1 MGNVTAKLQCPTC
14 AAMNLETSRF
24 CQHCG
29 AVIPKRYLWAVG
41 ELAEQL
47 QPGYIIDDRY
57 VVNTSCV
64 LLDTRPGLA
73 PLIPNTVSPLAAA
86 YMRLLP
92 YRLHIP
98 QPHGCVAAS
107 LDSGEALLLL
117 EQGAIVTVGD
127 QAGTLL
133 PELTHVWG
141 HASSFRQ
148 LNWLRQIASL
158 WNPCQAEQM
167 SYSLITPVVMRA
179 DGGWVRLLELV
190 PDVGGIP
197 ATLSQLG
204 QRWLEWAPYAQP
216 DVQKFLLQLCHWL
229 IEGKITT
236 ADHLVN
242 VLDWGLQELMRS
254 QSRYI
259 QICTLSD
266 QGPTRQRNEDAC
278 YPPSGS
284 ITDHQHLSGLLA
296 IVCDGIGGHEGGDVA
311 SNLAITSLYDQ
322 LKTLTLEAPTSCPAR
337 ITNQLNTATIHAND
351 VINQRNDQL
360 KKADRQRMGTTVLIA
375 AVHAHDL
382 YITHVGDSRVYQITR
397 TGCRQL
403 TLDDDFATR
412 EVRLGSTFYYDALQH
427 YSSGALVQA
436 LGISSSNNLHP
447 TTQRIVLDEDCVILL
462 CSDGLSDNDR
472 VEGYWQTEILPLL
485 TGNADLN
492 AVAHRLIDIANTQN
506 GHDNVTV
513 ALLHCHV
520 VVQAPSTDL
529 EPPDL
534 SQLSALALTSA
545 SNQPSRLKT
554 RLVTTTHARRPLSS
568 HRRPWLTVG
577 ILALGVFV
585 AVPLLHHWLA
595 PISNRPLTPTLNSPL
610 PTASPPS
617 IQLEP
622 ASIFQTIRP
631 IQILNTPTQTGL
643 TTPVPGVSSSITI
656 VPPNS
661 IIRIITKQ
669 IPQQATS
676 SPASWVQLV
685 VCQRSEVA
693 ESNPAVNYSQGWI
706 LESDLMNAVTIVPD
720 STQLNL
726 TRCIQ

>member
-1 MGNVTAKLQCPTC
+1 
-14 AAMNLETSRF
+14 MNLETSRF

-29 AVIPKRYLWAVG
+29 AVIPKRYLWAIG
-41 ELAEQL
+41 ELADQL
-47 QPGYIIDDRY
+47 QPGHVVDDRY
-57 VVNTSCV
+57 VVNASCV

-73 PLIPNTVSPLAAA
+73 PLIPNTVSPIAAA

-92 YRLHIP
+92 YRLHVP
-98 QPHGCVAAS
+98 QPYGCVTAS

-117 EQGAIVTVGD
+117 EQGAIATVGD

-133 PELTHVWG
+133 PELTHVWS
-141 HASSFRQ
+141 HAHSVRQ
-148 LNWLRQIASL
+148 LSWLRQIACL

-167 SYSLITPVVMRA
+167 SYSLITPVVIRA

-204 QRWLEWAPYAQP
+204 QCWLEWATFAQP
-216 DVQKFLLQLCHWL
+216 DIQKFLLQLCHWL

-236 ADHLVN
+236 ADHLVT

-284 ITDHQHLSGLLA
+284 VTNCQELSGLLA

-337 ITNQLNTATIHAND
+337 ITTQLKMATIHAND
-351 VINQRNDQL
+351 VINQRNNQL

-412 EVRLGSTFYYDALQH
+412 EVRLGNTFYYEALQH

-485 TGNADLN
+485 IGNADLN
-492 AVAHRLIDIANTQN
+492 TVAHRLIDIANTQN

-513 ALLHCHV
+513 ALLYCHV
-520 VVQAPSTDL
+520 VLQAPSTTL
-529 EPPDL
+529 EPPTP
-534 SQLSALALTSA
+534 SQLSALASTSV
-545 SNQPSRLKT
+545 SDQPSRLKT
-554 RLVTTTHARRPLSS
+554 RLVTTTHPRRLLRSR
-568 HRRPWLTVG
+568 RRPWLTIG
-577 ILALGVFV
+577 ILALGVFT
-585 AVPLLHHWLA
+585 AVPFVHHWLA
-595 PISNRPLTPTLNSPL
+595 PTSDRPITPTLNSPSPTVSL
-610 PTASPPS
+610 PPV
-617 IQLEP
+617 QLEP
-622 ASIFQTIRP
+622 ASIVQTTRP
-631 IQILNTPTQTGL
+631 IQILSNPIQTELVNPAPAVSPTV
-643 TTPVPGVSSSITI
+643 TT

-661 IIRIITKQ
+661 IVRIMSKQ
-669 IPQQATS
+669 VPQQAN
-676 SPASWVQLV
+676 SPPVSWVQLV
-685 VCQRSEVA
+685 VCQEPDTV
-693 ESNPAVNYSQGWI
+693 ESSSLANYGQGWI
-706 LESDLMNAVTIVPD
+706 LESELVNAVMIVPNP
-720 STQLNL
+720 TQLDV
-726 TRCIQ
+726 TRCTP